1 MQKSIVS
8 WLGRY
13 CGLGETGHWSLA
25 LPWALCILQAAPILP
40 SLAAGALS
48 PLRLALISGWPFT
61 RGWACA
67 FFVCL
72 HVPVQ
77 LCWVLW
83 KRSETAGSDL
93 FQPWT
98 RGSALSN
105 PHWRH
110 VLCLCK
116 RRWAAP
122 GMGLC
127 TLPLCFHVK
136 RSFSVDPR
144 SFYTYLEKAQA
155 KARLWAGFCL
165 GSGARLG
172 NRCSI
177 QPKINPELEICTNGS
192 DPTSKTSKKR
202 EFFCSSSSGVT
213 ELPFY
218 RLLSTDF
225 VFVKPSK
232 RPSPFPALYLSLAEC
247 TEASRVCPKLTLLY
261 ELDLSKSSWY
271 FTLSSNSWLNEFTCG
286 LKFLLAGCL
295 RDRWGGAA
303 RAVSPCIGID
313 ELGT

>member
-1 MQKSIVS
+1 MS
-8 WLGRY
+8 WLGHYR
-13 CGLGETGHWSLA
+13 GLGETGHWSLA
-25 LPWALCILQAAPILP
+25 LPRALCILQAAPILP

-48 PLRLALISGWPFT
+48 PPRLALISGWPFT
-61 RGWACA
+61 CGWACT
-67 FFVCL
+67 FFCL
-72 HVPVQ
+72 FTRT
-77 LCWVLW
+77 CAACRVLW
-83 KRSETAGSDL
+83 KRSEIAGSDL

-105 PHWRH
+105 PHSRH

-116 RRWAAP
+116 RRRAAP
-122 GMGLC
+122 AMGLC
-127 TLPLCFHVK
+127 TFPRSLLCFYVK

-144 SFYTYLEKAQA
+144 SFYMYLEKVQA

-172 NRCSI
+172 NRCST
-177 QPKINPELEICTNGS
+177 QPKINPELEICTNDS

-213 ELPFY
+213 EIPFY

-232 RPSPFPALYLSLAEC
+232 RTSPFPALYLSLAEC
-247 TEASRVCPKLTLLY
+247 TEASRVCPKLTLVY

-271 FTLSSNSWLNEFTCG
+271 FTLSSKSWLNEFTRS

-295 RDRWGGAA
+295 RDR
-303 RAVSPCIGID
+303 
-313 ELGT
+313 